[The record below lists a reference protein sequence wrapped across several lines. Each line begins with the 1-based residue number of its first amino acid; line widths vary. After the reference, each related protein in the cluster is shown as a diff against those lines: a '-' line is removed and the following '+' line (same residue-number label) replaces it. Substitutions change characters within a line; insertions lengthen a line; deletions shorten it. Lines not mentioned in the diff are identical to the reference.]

1 MANSGIHWIDQTF
14 NYCVHLLYEVA
25 GLLGIT
31 YEEINVW
38 LFVFFMPA
46 VILLS
51 LFVNIIQFVAI
62 RRMRDPKQSS
72 SLVNLIFNK

>member
-1 MANSGIHWIDQTF
+1 MDVTF
-14 NYCVHLLYEVA
+14 NHCVRLLYEASV
-25 GLLGIT
+25 LLGIT

-38 LFVFFMPA
+38 LFVFLMPA

-51 LFVNIIQFVAI
+51 LFVNIIQFVTI

>member
-1 MANSGIHWIDQTF
+1 MADSGIYWIDVTF
-14 NYCVHLLYEVA
+14 NYCVRLLYEVA

-38 LFVFFMPA
+38 LFVFLMPA
-46 VILLS
+46 IILLS
-51 LFVNIIQFVAI
+51 LFVNIIQFFAI

-72 SLVNLIFNK
+72 PLVNLIFNK